1 MKRKMTAL
9 LTVVL
14 MLTMLAG
21 CGDSSQTATS
31 GGGRKAEVLSEC
43 LSEEKVIA
51 YRVESVDKSKTPY
64 QIYFFENGKVTI
76 IPGEVF
82 GLTMGDFAQMEDKEI
97 WSTYETVRE
106 TYAEEYVSNQK
117 EKIQSE
123 IDNINGNIDAI
134 QTEMELFEQEVTGQE
149 GWSEELIEGT
159 KNEYQMQIAE
169 FQASLAELQELQETR
184 TCKGPFYDMP
194 FSFVVETDSS
204 GNNLQSETLVYPTLA
219 YSMWDDVPSV
229 SAYYD
234 AIKFANVDSSEREI
248 YDTTYYCFGLGSGEA
263 IFCTRASMTLD
274 TTDSKN
280 VLVDLSK
287 DEINE
292 LFKEEVMAR
301 YE

>member
-1 MKRKMTAL
+1 MKRKLATL
-9 LTVVL
+9 LTLALTV
-14 MLTMLAG
+14 TMLGG
-21 CGDSSQTATS
+21 CGGSLATS
-31 GGGRKAEVLSEC
+31 GGSSKTESLSEC

-51 YRVESVDKSKTPY
+51 YRVETVDKSKTPAV
-64 QIYFFENGKVTI
+64 IYFFENGKVTI
-76 IPGEVF
+76 IPGEAF

-159 KNEYQMQIAE
+159 KNEYQMRIAE

-194 FSFVVETDSS
+194 FSFVVKTDSS
-204 GNNLQSETLVYPTLA
+204 GNNMQSETLVYPTLA
-219 YSMWDDVPSV
+219 YSMWDDAPSA

-248 YDTTYYCFGLGSGEA
+248 YDTTYNCFGLGSGDA

-274 TTDSKN
+274 TVKSKN
-280 VLVDLSK
+280 VLIDLSE

-292 LFKEEVMAR
+292 LFEEEVMAR